1 MDSMIPMRHCTLCGK
16 HMTFEGAA
24 ELAGTAIVRLVDPI
38 PNQVVNF
45 FSCEC
50 GGRIESIEQDR
61 GAFSGGCEPSCRT
74 TGDALA
80 DGEDRYLVLSGSSS
94 SGYTA
99 SEGINLASTPT
110 SGAAGRD
117 TMWRSAP

>member
-1 MDSMIPMRHCTLCGK
+1 MDGMIPMRHCTLCGK

-50 GGRIESIEQDR
+50 GRIESIER
-61 GAFSGGCEPSCRT
+61 ERCALFLGGSKPSCWP

-99 SEGINLASTPT
+99 SEGIDLASTPT